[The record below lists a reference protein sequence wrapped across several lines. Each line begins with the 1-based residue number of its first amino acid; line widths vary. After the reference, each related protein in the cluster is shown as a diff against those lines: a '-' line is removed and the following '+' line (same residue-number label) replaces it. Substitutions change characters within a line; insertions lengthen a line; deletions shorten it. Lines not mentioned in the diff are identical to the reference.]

1 MSRAGSQVM
10 NRGRRVRALER
21 GSDDDD
27 EEKEGGKVAETRSI
41 IEDIL
46 SSSSGQMSGQ
56 WVKPK

>member
-10 NRGRRVRALER
+10 NMGRRVRALER
-21 GSDDDD
+21 ESED
-27 EEKEGGKVAETRSI
+27 EDEEGGKVAETRSI
-41 IEDIL
+41 MEDIL